1 LAQQGLPKPVAERFD
16 TQEIVD
22 FCRSGGYGLMVVP
35 ASETLEPLQESTEAA
50 RDWQG
55 RS

>member
-1 LAQQGLPKPVAERFD
+1 
-16 TQEIVD
+16 
-22 FCRSGGYGLMVVP
+22 MVVP